1 MGNVTS
7 MDLRSRIVR
16 AVEVEGMSRRGAAER
31 FMVCPSTAIKLLKH
45 KETTGG
51 VAPKKIGGR
60 LHNLEPHRDML
71 RAIVEET
78 PDMTLERI
86 ANEVVARGGLR
97 VGKSS
102 VDRMLKHMGFRIK
115 KKPDRRRSGC
125 APNETLPTF
134 RVVHTKATPRSAP
147 KSTIESSPAL
157 ACRAGRARSA
167 TWFSASR
174 QVLRIRKPHSN
185 QITPILSSGS

>member
-7 MDLRSRIVR
+7 MDLRSRIVQ

-71 RAIVEET
+71 RAIVRGNAGHDTGE
-78 PDMTLERI
+78 DRKRGRCARRLE
-86 ANEVVARGGLR
+86 G
-97 VGKSS
+97 
-102 VDRMLKHMGFRIK
+102 
-115 KKPDRRRSGC
+115 
-125 APNETLPTF
+125 
-134 RVVHTKATPRSAP
+134 
-147 KSTIESSPAL
+147 
-157 ACRAGRARSA
+157 
-167 TWFSASR
+167 R
-174 QVLRIRKPHSN
+174 QVERRPDVEAHGIQN
-185 QITPILSSGS
+185 QKKA

>member
-7 MDLRSRIVR
+7 MDLRGRIVQ

-51 VAPKKIGGR
+51 VAPKKIGGSLR
-60 LHNLEPHRDML
+60 NLEPHRDMP

-97 VGKSS
+97 VGKPS
-102 VDRMLKHMGFRIK
+102 VDRMFEAHGIQNQ
-115 KKPDRRRSGC
+115 KKPDRRR
-125 APNETLPTF
+125 AD
-134 RVVHTKATPRSAP
+134 PR
-147 KSTIESSPAL
+147 
-157 ACRAGRARSA
+157 
-167 TWFSASR
+167 
-174 QVLRIRKPHSN
+174 
-185 QITPILSSGS
+185 

>member
-7 MDLRSRIVR
+7 MDLRSRIVQ
-16 AVEVEGMSRRGAAER
+16 AVEVEGMSRRSAAER

-86 ANEVVARGGLR
+86 ANEVV
-97 VGKSS
+97 
-102 VDRMLKHMGFRIK
+102 
-115 KKPDRRRSGC
+115 
-125 APNETLPTF
+125 
-134 RVVHTKATPRSAP
+134 
-147 KSTIESSPAL
+147 
-157 ACRAGRARSA
+157 RAAA
-167 TWFSASR
+167 
-174 QVLRIRKPHSN
+174 
-185 QITPILSSGS
+185 

>member
-7 MDLRSRIVR
+7 MDLRSRIVQ

-71 RAIVEET
+71 RTWKDDDIHNLTAYLV
-78 PDMTLERI
+78 
-86 ANEVVARGGLR
+86 
-97 VGKSS
+97 
-102 VDRMLKHMGFRIK
+102 
-115 KKPDRRRSGC
+115 
-125 APNETLPTF
+125 
-134 RVVHTKATPRSAP
+134 
-147 KSTIESSPAL
+147 TI
-157 ACRAGRARSA
+157 
-167 TWFSASR
+167 
-174 QVLRIRKPHSN
+174 Q
-185 QITPILSSGS
+185 